1 MTHAVTARPTAA
13 LAETLGR
20 CAEIEIEHLGVGLRL
35 GRPAEPG
42 WLTRADALEPDVL
55 EDLLAR
61 VGRGA
66 GSGKRSVQGTW
77 LLEAYAGALVVP
89 AVLGALT
96 EGRVPDVDSG
106 NTAVRLDDEGEATG
120 VAFARPLGAV
130 LAGDEAA
137 GDPLVAVVAD
147 RAALWGWFRRRLVG
161 HLEPL
166 VEALR
171 PVTRRGHRALWASVE
186 DTCSGYL
193 DWLGESLGRGPEAR
207 AQAGLLLGVEP
218 PLRGP
223 AVFTEIAWSGGVE
236 IVRERNG
243 CCLSY
248 ARGGRDG
255 RACFTCPRTTPEERL
270 ERLEARA

>member
-13 LAETLGR
+13 LAGTLGR
-20 CAEIEIEHLGVGLRL
+20 CAEIAIEHQAVALRL

-42 WLTRADALEPDVL
+42 WLTRAEVLQPGVL

-66 GSGKRSVQGTW
+66 RSAKRSVQGTW

-96 EGRVPDVDSG
+96 EGRVPDVDPG
-106 NTAVRLDDEGEATG
+106 NVAVRFDDEGGATG
-120 VAFARPLGAV
+120 VAFRRPLGAV
-130 LAGDEAA
+130 LAGDVAA
-137 GDPLVAVVAD
+137 GDPLADVVPD

-161 HLEPL
+161 HLEPV

-171 PVTRRGHRALWASVE
+171 PVTRRGARALWASVE

-207 AQAGLLLGVEP
+207 EQAGLLLGVEP
-218 PLRGP
+218 PLRGS
-223 AVFTEIAWSGGVE
+223 ALFTEIAWSGGVE
-236 IVRERNG
+236 IIRERNG

-248 ARGGRDG
+248 VREGRGG
-255 RACFTCPRTTPEERL
+255 RACFTCPRTTMQERL